1 MTIYQFTV
9 ATRRHGLYRK
19 GMGLEATRELALLVQ
34 QPVPVIKPKSWHER
48 SIAPSRLKWMGKL
61 IVAGFAKLDGDHY
74 RATPE
79 GQSWLGKLIEHNIFT
94 PETPCQSGQ

>member
-19 GMGLEATRELALLVQ
+19 GMGLEATRELAVLVQ
-34 QPVPVIKPKSWHER
+34 QPVPVIKPTSWHDR
-48 SIAPSRLKWMGKL
+48 SVAPSCLKWMGKL
-61 IVAGFAKLDGDHY
+61 ITAGFATLDGDHY

-79 GQSWLGKLIEHNIFT
+79 GQSWLGKLIEHNIFKST
-94 PETPCQSGQ
+94 AK

>member
-1 MTIYQFTV
+1 MTPVQFTKT
-9 ATRRHGLYRK
+9 TRQHGLYRK

-34 QPVPVIKPKSWHER
+34 APVPVIKPTSWHER
-48 SIAPSRLKWMGKL
+48 SVAPSCLKWMGKL
-61 IVAGFAKLDGDHY
+61 ITAGFAKLDGDHY

-79 GQSWLGKLIEHNIFT
+79 GQSWLGKLIEHNIIT